1 MLSFVFAGL
10 IPGGAYALLA
20 ISITITYRTLGVL
33 NFSQTAIGVF
43 GAYVGLEAAQAG
55 VPQPLAAFI
64 GLAFGGLIG
73 LLVGAL
79 MVRWFNDSDSQTK
92 SAVTIVLMLGIFAL
106 GARIFGR
113 SPRAAPQLFPDW
125 SAQLDDV
132 SISLNTII
140 GLLTAF
146 AVAAGVSLVL
156 KRSRIGICLSA
167 LAERPKAAELLGIPV
182 GRLSL
187 SVWTL
192 TGIIAAAAITLIM
205 PTRPNNF
212 VVLGLLLLPALA
224 ASLFGLF
231 RQTYLALI
239 GGLVL
244 GVIESC
250 ATYLDT
256 IAPYRAALPF
266 IAVLVLLLWSQRREV
281 WDAAR

>member
-1 MLSFVFAGL
+1 MLSFVIAGL
-10 IPGGAYALLA
+10 IPGSAYALLA

-55 VPQPLAAFI
+55 VPQPFAAFI
-64 GLAFGGLIG
+64 GLAVGGLIG

-79 MVRWFNDSDSQTK
+79 MVRWFNDSDAQTK

-113 SPRAAPQLFPDW
+113 SPRAAPQLFPDGGVELGDVAI
-125 SAQLDDV
+125 SINTMVGLLAAFVVAVGV
-132 SISLNTII
+132 SI
-140 GLLTAF
+140 A
-146 AVAAGVSLVL
+146 L

-167 LAERPKAAELLGIPV
+167 LAERPKTAELIGIPV

-187 SVWTL
+187 SIWAL
-192 TGIIAAAAITLIM
+192 TGIIAASAITFIM

-212 VVLGLLLLPALA
+212 IVLGLLLLPALA

-231 RQTYLALI
+231 RQIYLALI

-244 GVIESC
+244 GIIESC
-250 ATYLDT
+250 ATYLDAL
-256 IAPYRAALPF
+256 APYRAALPF
-266 IAVLVLLLWSQRREV
+266 IAVLIILLWSQRREV
-281 WDAAR
+281 WDGTR